1 MDAKDIQQR
10 ITNLRLQKGVSELKM
25 SRDLGHSDGYIHH
38 IAAGHSLPSMQDFLY
53 ICEYFGIT
61 VRDFFDEENDN
72 PILTNELMS
81 LARCMKDDD
90 LEALILVA
98 RRLREQDR

>member
-1 MDAKDIQQR
+1 MDPKDIQQR

-38 IAAGHSLPSMQDFLY
+38 IAAGRSLPSMQEFLY

-61 VRDFFDEENDN
+61 PSVFFEIDSAY
-72 PILTNELMS
+72 PILRQSIDDELDSM
-81 LARCMKDDD
+81 DEGD
-90 LEALILVA
+90 LQLLLQLIHRIKQV
-98 RRLREQDR
+98 